1 MTGLPQYIPAWLN
14 ITPPQPV
21 PSPTTAQCLTAAA
34 AKRAQKEAEK

>member
-21 PSPTTAQCLTAAA
+21 PSPTMPQCLTAAA
-34 AKRAQKEAEK
+34 AKRAQEKEQ